1 MIFHNKGVKRFMARI
16 PKVLIELA
24 VDVVIIII
32 STVKD
37 ILEKKK
43 ERNNHGTK
51 GCRRGSRG
59 F

>member
-1 MIFHNKGVKRFMARI
+1 MARI

-24 VDVVIIII
+24 VDIVLIVI

-43 ERNNHGTK
+43 ERKHGTNAQ
-51 GCRRGSRG
+51 RSTWLV
-59 F
+59 

>member
-1 MIFHNKGVKRFMARI
+1 MTSTIKGVMRFMARI

-24 VDVVIIII
+24 VDIVLIVI

-43 ERNNHGTK
+43 ERKHGTNAQ
-51 GCRRGSRG
+51 RSTWLV
-59 F
+59 

>member
-1 MIFHNKGVKRFMARI
+1 MARI